1 MIENQL
7 YDKKSIRS
15 VVGPRADFKELA
27 KDCVAF
33 ANAQGGNIDIGIEDG
48 SNEPPQNQK
57 FPNGIET
64 VIQNKLTSLASGI
77 SISTE
82 RIVAENGGEF
92 IRLSIARSVSN
103 VAMTSSG
110 KTYIRI
116 GDQSRPVGSE
126 DFSRLAAD
134 KGALNWETTLT
145 SFSWQNADSDKLK
158 NLLSELRESDRIS
171 AFAKEKSDKELLDFY
186 NLTDSESDSMTNL
199 GVLFIGKQTQRSKLL
214 CAPVIQCIKY
224 DQYGEKV
231 NKWLWDENRFNPK
244 ELINEVWTKIPE
256 WAEGTE
262 IADGMFRRNIPAYPE
277 PVVRE
282 LLCNA
287 LVHRQYTIR
296 GDIFINIYPDYI
308 EVVNPGTL
316 PLGVTETNILHTTKK
331 RNEHMA
337 NLFYALHLMER
348 EGSGYDMM
356 YETLL
361 ANGKNV
367 PKVIEG
373 DDSVK
378 VVVERRVINPEC
390 IKVMQ
395 LASTNFHIK
404 QKPQICLG
412 LLALHESL
420 TASSLIKLLYLKD
433 ADMLRPWLHPLI
445 DSGLVVV
452 SNAKSKAKEYRVAPQ
467 LLKDSGYRGRTTLK
481 RIEGYR
487 VKELILEDLKI
498 YGPCSLKDVQ
508 ERIGAEISMRKIQFQ
523 AGKLVDEGV
532 LNTIGEKRWTKYE
545 LCHLSHKNKKDAS
558 KTGV

>member
-1 MIENQL
+1 M
-7 YDKKSIRS
+7 
-15 VVGPRADFKELA
+15 VVGPKADFKELA

-33 ANAQGGNIDIGIEDG
+33 ANAQGGHIDIGIEDD
-48 SNEPPQNQK
+48 SSLPPQDQK
-57 FPNGIET
+57 FPNNIET
-64 VIQNKLTSLASGI
+64 VLQNKLASLASGI
-77 SISTE
+77 SIATE
-82 RIVAENGGEF
+82 RIVAENGGEY
-92 IRLSIARSVSN
+92 IKLSIARSVSS

-110 KTYIRI
+110 KTYIRV
-116 GDQSRPVGSE
+116 GDQSRPVSSE

-134 KGALNWETTLT
+134 KGALNWETSLT
-145 SFSWQNADSDKLK
+145 SFSWLNADEEKLK
-158 NLLSELRESDRIS
+158 NLLTDLRESDRVS
-171 AFAKEKSDKELLDFY
+171 SFAKEKSDKELLDFY
-186 NLTDSESDSMTNL
+186 NLTDSESDFMTNL

-231 NKWLWDENRFNPK
+231 NKWVWDENRFNPK
-244 ELINEVWTKIPE
+244 ELINEVWTKVPE
-256 WAEGTE
+256 WTESTE

-282 LLCNA
+282 LLSNA

-296 GDIFINIYPDYI
+296 GDIYINIYPDYI
-308 EVVNPGTL
+308 EIVNPGTL
-316 PLGVTETNILHTTKK
+316 PLGVSESNILHTTKK
-331 RNEHMA
+331 RNENMA

-373 DDSVK
+373 EDSVK
-378 VVVERRVINPEC
+378 VVVERRVVNQEC

-395 LASTNFHIK
+395 LASSNFHIK

-412 LLALHESL
+412 LLAMHESL
-420 TASSLIKLLYLKD
+420 TASSLIEKLYLKD
-433 ADMLRPWLHPLI
+433 ADALRPWLHPLLNA
-445 DSGLVVV
+445 GLVVA
-452 SNAKSKAKEYRVAPQ
+452 SEAKSKAKEYRVAPD
-467 LLKDSGYRGRTTLK
+467 LLRDSNYRGRTTLK

-508 ERIGAEISMRKIQFQ
+508 ERIGMEIPMRKIQFQ
-523 AGKLVDEGV
+523 VKKLVDEGV
-532 LNTIGEKRWTKYE
+532 IKAVGERRWTKYE
-545 LCHLSHKNKKDAS
+545 LSPSNHKNKKDAS
-558 KTGV
+558 KPDA